1 MAGAQPKV
9 FGVGFQKTGTSSLD
23 AAFRI
28 LGYDTDRGVFIN
40 VADKTQSLWIAPPLT
55 SDNVLAAVL
64 PIAER
69 RQAFSDNPWPLLFR
83 EMDARFPG
91 SKFVLT
97 TRQPEDWIGSMVRHF
112 GDRSSDMLQWIYGVP
127 NVIGNEAR
135 CLDVYQAHNSAVR
148 AHFAGRPGDLLE
160 IDVLNNPDWPA
171 LCAFLGRPVPDAPFP
186 HENAAERREQM
197 RRAWW
202 TRTKRRLW
210 DSTPLPAV
218 TMLQI
223 RAASPQGECAF
234 SRVLWRKL
242 LRVAASVPFARD
254 VAAMYYCALDRE
266 TPLQAKAVIA
276 AALAYFAMPFDLI
289 PDFIVGIGFLDD
301 AVILSAGLWFM
312 SRYIGNEHRER
323 AIASLGAFA

>member
-1 MAGAQPKV
+1 MSAGGPKV
-9 FGVGFQKTGTSSLD
+9 FGIGFQKTATSSLD

-28 LGYDTDRGVFIN
+28 LGYDTDNGVFIN
-40 VADKTQSLWIAPPLT
+40 VADKTQSLWIEPPLT
-55 SDNVLAAVL
+55 ADNVLAAVL

-69 RQAFSDNPWPLLFR
+69 REAFSDNPWPLLFR
-83 EMDARFPG
+83 ELDARFPG
-91 SKFVLT
+91 SKFLLT
-97 TRQPEDWIGSMVRHF
+97 VRQPQAWIGSMVRHF
-112 GDRSSDMLQWIYGVP
+112 DDRPSDMLQWIYGVP
-127 NVIGNEAR
+127 CVAGNEPR
-135 CLDVYQAHNSAVR
+135 CLEIYEAHNSAVR
-148 AHFAGRPGDLLE
+148 AHFASRPGDLLE
-160 IDVLNNPDWPA
+160 IDVLNSPDWTAP
-171 LCAFLGRPVPDAPFP
+171 CAFLSKPIPDAPFP

-218 TMLQI
+218 TILQI
-223 RAASPQGECAF
+223 RAASPRGECAF

-266 TPLQAKAVIA
+266 TPLQAKVVVA
-276 AALAYFAMPFDLI
+276 AALGYFAMPFDLI
-289 PDFIVGIGFLDD
+289 PDFIVGVGFLDD

-312 SRYIGNEHRER
+312 SRYIGKEHRER
-323 AIASLGAFA
+323 ALVSLGVAA